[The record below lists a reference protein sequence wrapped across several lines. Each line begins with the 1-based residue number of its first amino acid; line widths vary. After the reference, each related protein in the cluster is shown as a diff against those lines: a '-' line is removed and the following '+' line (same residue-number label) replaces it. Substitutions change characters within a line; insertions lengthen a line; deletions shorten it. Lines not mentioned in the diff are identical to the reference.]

1 MAEPLDPPPAPDD
14 ANPFAAPRSRGG
26 VPEIGLDMPEN
37 GPVNGGLVRHV
48 MPVAILMIIQ
58 GVLELLLGIVYMG
71 LIVFVPML
79 MRDMPA
85 GQGMPPPATFESIL
99 MITYGVMGGDG
110 LIAGVLHVVAGIY
123 GLRYRRRMLG
133 IVALAAGMLGASTI
147 YCAPTAIG
155 LAIYGLIT
163 YCNPAV
169 VAAFALG
176 DAGVPPAG
184 VRARF
189 GA

>member
-1 MAEPLDPPPAPDD
+1 MAEPRNPPPADD
-14 ANPFAAPRSRGG
+14 EGNPFAAPRSRGG
-26 VPEIGLDMPEN
+26 VPNVSLP
-37 GPVNGGLVRHV
+37 GPVDSGLVRHV

-58 GVLELLLGIVYMG
+58 GAMELFIAVVYGG
-71 LIVFVPML
+71 LIVLVPAIMQ
-79 MRDMPA
+79 DMPA
-85 GQGMPPPATFESIL
+85 QKGMPPAAMFQSIL
-99 MITYGVMGGDG
+99 AIVYGVMAAGGV
-110 LIAGVLHVVAGIY
+110 IAGLLHVTAGIY

-133 IVALAAGMLGASTI
+133 IVALLVGLLSASTI

-155 LAIYGLIT
+155 LAIYGMIT